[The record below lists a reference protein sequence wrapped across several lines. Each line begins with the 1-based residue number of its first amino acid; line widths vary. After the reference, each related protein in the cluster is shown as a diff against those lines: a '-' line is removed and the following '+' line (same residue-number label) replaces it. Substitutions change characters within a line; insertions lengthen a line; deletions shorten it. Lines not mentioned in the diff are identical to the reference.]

1 MNYTT
6 REIAD
11 ITHSELIGDNNAV
24 VKNIAFD
31 SRIIYST
38 MDTAFLAINTE
49 KKSGEKYIQSAIDKN
64 TSSVTKYSVNEQN
77 TPYKVSE
84 SID

>member
-1 MNYTT
+1 MEKYKRNEVTLKNGKIIP
-6 REIAD
+6 IAYHNQKD
-11 ITHSELIGDNNAV
+11 VVDNGYGFN
-24 VKNIAFD
+24 
-31 SRIIYST
+31 
-38 MDTAFLAINTE
+38 
-49 KKSGEKYIQSAIDKN
+49 YIQSAINKS

>member
-1 MNYTT
+1 MKKKLKKIPFSFSCSGNGNNSNTCYYLCKQK
-6 REIAD
+6 D
-11 ITHSELIGDNNAV
+11 VVDNGYGFN
-24 VKNIAFD
+24 
-31 SRIIYST
+31 
-38 MDTAFLAINTE
+38 
-49 KKSGEKYIQSAIDKN
+49 YIQSAINKS